1 MPWEAKLSCAA
12 LDGADDLVGDVLMN
26 VEAFVCHDIS
36 PLLAGRHCGASMR
49 PERAGR
55 TGAGGK
61 KAGQGIEGGAA
72 VDQWPRRPF
81 FGGDRSCGG
90 TEKGLAPV
98 ARSAR
103 DAAIR
108 GPLAASE
115 ERGMVGRKRN
125 NLQGD
130 SDVLLR
136 ARDRHPQGRRQPQRT

>member
-1 MPWEAKLSCAA
+1 MNRAHDVSGGAMPWEAKLSCAA

-108 GPLAASE
+108 GPLWRE
-115 ERGMVGRKRN
+115 IREGKGKFKRET
-125 NLQGD
+125 
-130 SDVLLR
+130 S
-136 ARDRHPQGRRQPQRT
+136 T

>member
-1 MPWEAKLSCAA
+1 MNRAHDVSGGAMPWEAKLSCAA

-72 VDQWPRRPF
+72 GRQWPRCPFLGETALAGEPEKVLRPW
-81 FGGDRSCGG
+81 RA
-90 TEKGLAPV
+90 LP
-98 ARSAR
+98 
-103 DAAIR
+103 
-108 GPLAASE
+108 
-115 ERGMVGRKRN
+115 GM
-125 NLQGD
+125 QQFE
-130 SDVLLR
+130 
-136 ARDRHPQGRRQPQRT
+136 AHWRH